1 MGDKKTG
8 IIIVAG
14 GKGNRVGGT
23 LPKQFRIL
31 GQLPVL
37 AHTLQAFAQALPG
50 APIVVVLPAEQ
61 IDFWKD
67 LSARFNTPAHTCT
80 VGGSE
85 RFFSVQRG
93 LAALPETVDLI
104 AVHDGV
110 RPLVTEEMILRT
122 VDCAAHY
129 GSAIPVVEV
138 ADSLRRITLEGST
151 PENRTPLRIVQTP
164 QVFDAKMLR
173 DAYQTEFCPDFTD
186 DASVFERAGLSV
198 TLCPGERSNLKITTP
213 DDLLTAQGILLCREM
228 AREEDL

>member
-1 MGDKKTG
+1 MSEKKSG

-14 GKGNRVGGT
+14 GKGLRVGGT

-37 AHTLQAFAQALPG
+37 AHTIQAFAQALPG
-50 APIVVVLPAEQ
+50 APIVVVLPADQ

-67 LSARFNTPAHTCT
+67 LSARFNIPPHTCT
-80 VGGSE
+80 AGGAE

-93 LAALPETVDLI
+93 LEALPETVELI

-110 RPLVTEEMILRT
+110 RPLVSQELIHRT
-122 VDCAAHY
+122 IDCAVRC

-138 ADSLRRITLEGST
+138 SDSLRRITPEGST
-151 PENRTPLRIVQTP
+151 PEDRSQLRMVQTP
-164 QVFDAKMLR
+164 QVFDAQELR
-173 DAYQTEFCPDFTD
+173 EAYRTEYRPEFTD
-186 DASVFERAGLSV
+186 DASVFEYAGHRV